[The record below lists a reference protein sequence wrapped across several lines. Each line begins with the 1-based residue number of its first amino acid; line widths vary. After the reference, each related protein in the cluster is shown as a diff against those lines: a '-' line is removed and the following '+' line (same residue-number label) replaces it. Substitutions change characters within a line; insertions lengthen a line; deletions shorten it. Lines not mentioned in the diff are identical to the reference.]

1 VLLSDFISLIL
12 IYLYYF
18 KTRVNN
24 LVLLISPKTV
34 VFTLVDQNYSLI
46 VAEIQHQ
53 ISVYI

>member
-53 ISVYI
+53 ISIYI

>member
-1 VLLSDFISLIL
+1 MLLSDFISLIL